1 MIAGLSFI
9 AILTANRPIIC
20 YVERHGTKTDTYSYT
35 SCPILPPFSEIEV
48 CRQAQEATR
57 EAERRRQMVV
67 VGDMQPLAAALPKLT
82 PTTAT
87 QIQTG

>member
-1 MIAGLSFI
+1 MGQRLILFLTHLSPC
-9 AILTANRPIIC
+9 T
-20 YVERHGTKTDTYSYT
+20 
-35 SCPILPPFSEIEV
+35 LPPFSEIEV
-48 CRQAQEATR
+48 CCQAQEATR

>member
-1 MIAGLSFI
+1 MWRDMGQRLVLF
-9 AILTANRPIIC
+9 LTHPSPC
-20 YVERHGTKTDTYSYT
+20 T
-35 SCPILPPFSEIEV
+35 LPPFSEIEV

-67 VGDMQPLAAALPKLT
+67 VGDMQPLAAALPEMT

-87 QIQTG
+87 QMQTG